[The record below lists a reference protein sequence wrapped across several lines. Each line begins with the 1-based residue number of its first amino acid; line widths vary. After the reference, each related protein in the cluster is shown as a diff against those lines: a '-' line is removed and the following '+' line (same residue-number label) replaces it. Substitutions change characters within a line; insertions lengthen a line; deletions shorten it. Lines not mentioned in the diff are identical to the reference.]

1 MTCPLCGQKQHEG
14 PCYRELREEWKE
26 RRLDDLIEASLA
38 RIRAAGYSF
47 HVDAPAIGEACHS
60 AAENESIKHPIS
72 QECPRSGHSH
82 LSGHCDGLRHP

>member
-38 RIRAAGYSF
+38 RIRAAGYKLS
-47 HVDAPAIGEACHS
+47 VDGAAIGEASDS
-60 AAENESIKHPIS
+60 AV
-72 QECPRSGHSH
+72 
-82 LSGHCDGLRHP
+82 